1 MTPSTGHEDRTLPM
15 EDDATRVAPQR
26 DDGLELG
33 TVLRE
38 RFVLEDVIGY
48 GGMSVVYRALD
59 RRREEANDRQDHVA
73 IKLLGGSFRDHPDAF
88 VALQRE
94 ARRAQ
99 TLAHPN
105 IATVYDFDRHGDT
118 PYLCMELL
126 SGKTLDRLMQTRM
139 PMERVRTIVR
149 GMADGLD
156 YAHQRGIVHA
166 DLKPSNV
173 FITDQG
179 DVKLLDFGIA
189 RVISSPG
196 GEETTFDAGQLG
208 ALTPPYA
215 SCEMFEGRAAD
226 PRDDVYALACVSY
239 ELLTGTHPFDRLPA
253 PDAREAQLT
262 PDPVPELSREQN
274 HALLEGLAFD
284 RAKRTPSAGAFYAAL
299 FSEPT
304 EPKSG
309 GRRRLVIAFG
319 ILLTAGAVA
328 WLYLDPSFDALREGL
343 FTQPSGTSETP
354 EAPTPSEPAADQP
367 LPIGG
372 NENGNATKPVT
383 PVDDATRARI
393 QRILEIADLHR
404 QMGKLIEPAGTNA
417 AEAYAEVIRL
427 QPDNASA
434 LAGLADVGSTLARE
448 ARALDATGDHD
459 AAVDLVKRGLTFA
472 PDHPELTELEARWA
486 SSAP

>member
-1 MTPSTGHEDRTLPM
+1 MTHSAGPDERTLPM
-15 EDDATRVAPQR
+15 EDEATRVAPQR

-105 IATVYDFDRHGDT
+105 IATVYDFDRHEDT

-126 SGKTLDRLMQTRM
+126 SGQTLDRLMQTRM
-139 PMERVRTIVR
+139 PLERVQTIIR
-149 GMADGLD
+149 GIAEGLD

-173 FITDQG
+173 FITDRG
-179 DVKLLDFGIA
+179 EVKLLDFGIA
-189 RVISSPG
+189 RVISRPG
-196 GEETTFDAGQLG
+196 SEETTFDAGQLG

-239 ELLTGTHPFDRLPA
+239 ELLTGRHPFDRLPA

-284 RAKRTPSAGAFYAAL
+284 RVARTPSAGALYASL
-299 FSEPT
+299 FSEPART
-304 EPKSG
+304 KGGSG
-309 GRRRLVIAFG
+309 RRLVIAFG
-319 ILLTAGAVA
+319 IVIAAGAVG
-328 WLYLDPSFDALREGL
+328 WLYLDPSFEDLRERL
-343 FTQPSGTSETP
+343 FALPTGTSEAPAAPTTP
-354 EAPTPSEPAADQP
+354 ETDADQP
-367 LPIGG
+367 LPIEGD
-372 NENGNATKPVT
+372 ENGNTTQPVA
-383 PVDDATRARI
+383 PLDDATRARI
-393 QRILEIADLHR
+393 ERILEIADLHR

-434 LAGLADVGSTLARE
+434 MAGLAEVGSALARE

-459 AAVDLVKRGLTFA
+459 AAVDLVERGLTFA
-472 PDHPELTELEARWA
+472 PDHPELTALEARWA
-486 SSAP
+486 PSAH